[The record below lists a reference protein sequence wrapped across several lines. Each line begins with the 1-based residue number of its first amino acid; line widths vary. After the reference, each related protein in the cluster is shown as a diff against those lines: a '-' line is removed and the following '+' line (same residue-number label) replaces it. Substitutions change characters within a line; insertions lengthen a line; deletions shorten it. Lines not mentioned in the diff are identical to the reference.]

1 MATTV
6 TVKGQVT
13 IPKFVRDAAGIR
25 PGDRVEMR
33 ATANGVFIEKPKAVN
48 DYEAGLRALAK
59 RRVIR
64 GATTDEIME
73 MSRGESPVW
82 PPKK

>member
-13 IPKFVRDAAGIR
+13 IPKDVREAAGIR
-25 PGDRVEMR
+25 PGDRVKMR
-33 ATANGVFIEKPKAVN
+33 ATANGVLIEKPKAMGE
-48 DYEAGLRALAK
+48 YEANLRALAK
-59 RRVIR
+59 RRLIR
-64 GATTDEIME
+64 GTTTDEIME
-73 MSRGESPVW
+73 MSRGETVSW